1 MSNYCYLTT
10 LIIGTQV
17 ISNHVID
24 PRIVLVPNAGSD
36 RSWVWTA
43 FDYAE
48 GDLAETTFAIRFA
61 NSDAAKEFWD
71 QYEACKKE
79 MESLL
84 ERETKGDNTEE
95 EEEGEKAVDE
105 ASAAIESLE
114 VKDKKEKESNGSS

>member
-1 MSNYCYLTT
+1 MT
-10 LIIGTQV
+10 GTQV

-24 PRIVLVPNAGSD
+24 PRIMLVPNAGSD

-61 NSDAAKEFWD
+61 NSEAAKEFWD

-79 MESLL
+79 MESVI
-84 ERETKGDNTEE
+84 ERENEGDDTEE
-95 EEEGEKAVDE
+95 EEEDGKAVDE

-114 VKDKKEKESNGSS
+114 VKDEKEKESNVSS